1 MQEKAEWRK
10 GIKSWREKKQYQ
22 RFSSGFQ
29 YEQFP
34 KSDGSQHFP
43 ADPST
48 ISHQQSFL
56 KCLCLGLEEI
66 DA

>member
-1 MQEKAEWRK
+1 MK
-10 GIKSWREKKQYQ
+10 GQKKQSQ

-29 YEQFP
+29 DKQFP
-34 KSDGSQHFP
+34 MSEGSQHFP
-43 ADPST
+43 ADLSA

-56 KCLCLGLEEI
+56 KCFCLGLEEI